1 MSTTP
6 NVILVDDEADLLKA
20 LERLLR
26 AEGFEVATHES
37 ATSFLA
43 APRPDGPACLVLD
56 ESMPGVTGSDL
67 HRHLSQET
75 SHLGVVFLTAR
86 GDIPMSVRAIKTG
99 AVDFLTKPV
108 KDIELLTVIRT
119 AIEKSAELLQKNLEL
134 LELRKRQA
142 RLTRRESEIF
152 YHVAS
157 GLPNKQIAA
166 ILGLVEQ
173 TIKVHRGRV
182 MAKMGADSLA
192 HLVLAA
198 EKLGILV
205 AKQKAV

>member
-1 MSTTP
+1 MTNSP
-6 NVILVDDEADLLKA
+6 NVILVDDEVDLLKA
-20 LERLLR
+20 MSRLLR
-26 AEGFEVATHES
+26 AEGFHVATHES
-37 ATSFLA
+37 AASFLA
-43 APRPDGPACLVLD
+43 APRPEGPACLLLD
-56 ESMPGVTGSDL
+56 ESMPGITGSDL
-67 HRHLSQET
+67 HRHLTGEA

-86 GDIPMSVRAIKTG
+86 GDIPMSVRAIKAG

-108 KDIELLTVIRT
+108 KDLDLIAVIRS
-119 AIEKSAELLQKNLEL
+119 AIEKSADLLEKNKEL
-134 LELRKRQA
+134 LELRNRHS
-142 RLTRRESEIF
+142 RLTKRENEIF

-173 TIKVHRGRV
+173 TVKVHRGRV

-198 EKLGILV
+198 EKLGILA
-205 AKQKAV
+205 AKAKAV